1 MQQKLNRYGPYL
13 YILPMIIVICATI
26 IYPIISLI
34 VGSLSTEVNGKAVFA
49 GMQNFRLL
57 FKDPLFS
64 TAIKN
69 NLKLFLAVPVL
80 TFLSLVLSTI
90 LFNRIRGWKLYRS
103 LIFIPYILS
112 ISVVGIVFSYILQYN
127 GIINTLLRNIGLES
141 WALDWLGDS
150 KYAMG
155 TIGVVVV
162 WKQLGF
168 GVILFLARMQS
179 IDVELYEA
187 ASIAGANALQKL
199 LYVTIPQA
207 KAIIE
212 FYVITTL
219 IEMLSWMFSYVY
231 VMTSGG
237 PGSSTYILEF
247 LLYKKAFGGGNYNI
261 AQAVG
266 VIILLIA
273 TVIIVVQQLL
283 ARKEDQD

>member
-34 VGSLSTEVNGKAVFA
+34 IGSLSTEVNGKAVFA

-231 VMTSGG
+231 VMTAGG

-283 ARKEDQD
+283 AKKEDQD

>member
-34 VGSLSTEVNGKAVFA
+34 IGSLSTEVNGKAVFA
-49 GMQNFRLL
+49 GMQNFSLL

-69 NLKLFLAVPVL
+69 NLKLILAVPVL

-231 VMTSGG
+231 VMTAGG

>member
-34 VGSLSTEVNGKAVFA
+34 IGSLSTEVNGKAVFA

-69 NLKLFLAVPVL
+69 NLKLILAVPVL

>member
-1 MQQKLNRYGPYL
+1 MHEKLNKYGPYL
-13 YILPMIIVICATI
+13 YILPMVIVVCATI
-26 IYPIISLI
+26 IYPIISL
-34 VGSLSTEVNGKAVFA
+34 VFGSLTTEVGGKTAFA
-49 GMQNFRLL
+49 GLQNFRLL

-64 TAIKN
+64 TAILN

-80 TFLSLVLSTI
+80 TVLSLILSTI
-90 LFNRIRGWKLYRS
+90 LFNQIRGWKLYRS
-103 LIFIPYILS
+103 LVFIPYIIS

-127 GIINTLLRNIGLES
+127 GIVKTLLRNIGLDRG
-141 WALDWLGDS
+141 ALDWLGDGRL
-150 KYAMG
+150 AMG
-155 TIGVVVV
+155 TIIVVVI

-179 IDVELYEA
+179 IDVELYESA
-187 ASIAGANALQKL
+187 AIDGANALQKL
-199 LYVTIPQA
+199 IHVTIPQA

-231 VMTSGG
+231 VMTAGG

-266 VIILLIA
+266 VVILLIA
-273 TVIIVVQQLL
+273 MVIIVVQQLL

>member
-34 VGSLSTEVNGKAVFA
+34 IGSLSTEVNGKAVFA

-69 NLKLFLAVPVL
+69 NLRLFLAVPVL

-127 GIINTLLRNIGLES
+127 GIINTLLRNIGLGS

-207 KAIIE
+207 KEIIE

-231 VMTSGG
+231 VMTAGG

>member
-34 VGSLSTEVNGKAVFA
+34 IGSLSTEVNGKAVFA
-49 GMQNFRLL
+49 GIQNFRLL

-69 NLKLFLAVPVL
+69 NLKLFLAVPIL

-179 IDVELYEA
+179 IDVELYES

-199 LYVTIPQA
+199 LYVTVPQA

-231 VMTSGG
+231 VMTAGG

>member
-34 VGSLSTEVNGKAVFA
+34 IGSLSTEVNGKAVFA

-69 NLKLFLAVPVL
+69 NLKLILAVPVL

-207 KAIIE
+207 KEIIE

-231 VMTSGG
+231 VMTAGG